1 MSHRRRSRSPFPT
14 AWWKTP
20 RRRKR
25 TEQTPTAFFLFCDL
39 PVGQGGL
46 KHIDHLYSEKCTV
59 QLMVYILNKIH
70 KEVALDCATVEKL
83 VLYKITSVV
92 FCAIDAPLQV
102 GNILNWHR

>member
-1 MSHRRRSRSPFPT
+1 MFLYEGDCLKNVTVIRGVRYVTVSHYSGD
-14 AWWKTP
+14 K
-20 RRRKR
+20 
-25 TEQTPTAFFLFCDL
+25 EVCDKL
-39 PVGQGGL
+39 G
-46 KHIDHLYSEKCTV
+46 D
-59 QLMVYILNKIH
+59 MVYILNKIH